1 MVLAPGGSTTLEME
15 FMMHGDMGGPH
26 NFLVHLPTNDATRPD
41 LGVTVLSTW
50 VP

>member
-1 MVLAPGGSTTLEME
+1 MVLAPGASTTLAME
-15 FMMHGDMGGPH
+15 FMMPEGMGGPH

-41 LGVTVLSTW
+41 VAVTVLSDW